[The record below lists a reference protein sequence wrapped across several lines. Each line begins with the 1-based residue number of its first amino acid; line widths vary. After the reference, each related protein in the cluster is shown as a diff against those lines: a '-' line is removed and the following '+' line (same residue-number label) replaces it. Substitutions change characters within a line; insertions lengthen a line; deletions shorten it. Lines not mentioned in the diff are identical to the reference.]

1 MSHTS
6 YIAIGGNLGDRY
18 ENFRTALGHLNSME
32 ATRIRRWS
40 SVYESE
46 PHGKIRNWFLNG
58 VAEIST
64 ELEAVSLLEQLQT
77 IEDEMGRKRKKKTGS
92 HAVSRAVSRTMDLDI
107 LFFDSEVIDLPK
119 LVVPHPRIAE
129 RRFVLMPMCELAPT
143 LVHPVAGCTV
153 SALLA
158 SAEDD
163 KRVRLYKR

>member
-1 MSHTS
+1 MSHTG
-6 YIAIGGNLGDRY
+6 YIAIGSNLGDRY
-18 ENFRTALGHLNSME
+18 ENFRGALGRLNGIE
-32 ATRIRRWS
+32 DTRVRRWS

-58 VAEIST
+58 VAEVST
-64 ELEAVSLLEQLQT
+64 ELEAVGLLEELQT
-77 IEDEMGRKRKKKTGS
+77 IENAMGRKRKKKTAS
-92 HAVSRAVSRTMDLDI
+92 SAASRTMDLDI